1 MTIPQPSEPSGADQ
15 EEDEMTEG
23 MLHTDANAVAGV
35 LQEVFV
41 GEMTSVER
49 VCQSCRARSAAGAHR
64 AYQGAGVV
72 LRCPACGDV
81 AARISTLPRQRVL
94 ELRGVWFVGV

>member
-1 MTIPQPSEPSGADQ
+1 MTHE
-15 EEDEMTEG
+15 
-23 MLHTDANAVAGV
+23 MLHTDANAVAGL

-41 GEMTSVER
+41 GEITGAQR

-64 AYQGAGVV
+64 AYEGAGVV

-81 AARISTLPRQRVL
+81 AARISVLPQERVV